1 MIIILGVRAA
11 VVACADI
18 AGRVHDVDVSL
29 ALVAAGG
36 VRPGAVG
43 PSSACAVVELVD
55 VGGRCRGE
63 GEALHAGFDGSDEKV
78 VNDRVA
84 CILLVKAI
92 FGATGVNLV

>member
-1 MIIILGVRAA
+1 MIIILGVRVGS

-43 PSSACAVVELVD
+43 PSSACAVVELVESVD
-55 VGGRCRGE
+55 VVAARVKPCTQVLT
-63 GEALHAGFDGSDEKV
+63 EAMRKS
-78 VNDRVA
+78 
-84 CILLVKAI
+84 
-92 FGATGVNLV
+92 